1 MDKFNQGVLTSES
14 IDRQFTPE
22 KVLDMVVEF
31 PKRKRPYTST
41 ASTYTMPKHHGD
53 TATVEVRYPAIHE
66 DSIAAANVDATSALL
81 VQGVF
86 YKYDETGTLTDTKK
100 AMDYLRD
107 ASGATRTYAEAVAA
121 AKAAIG
127 SPVAGGAIKS
137 SAGSI
142 INGKG
147 SFQAFTGDV
156 ANLPEEGGMV
166 NGIMG
171 VSKLVSAKVVDKG
184 VHQRYTVKS
193 IDLDSRVG
201 QIARKIADTGDAMA
215 QIKEQY
221 VQNKLLNAANT
232 NLMISTTD
240 AAIVSVDDID
250 GADRLTYDSLEAF
263 GIALQNADVPMDT
276 EIIKG
281 TSLTD
286 TVTVSDAYI
295 MDINREV
302 VPTLARLVG
311 PGGATNLPWEPKEKY
326 AAGTELL
333 EGEVGKI
340 TGLPFRF
347 RVVDDL
353 QVEKGSGE
361 EVASVNDAGTAGQ
374 QSGSYVT
381 ANQDGSKKFYDVF
394 TGLVVGSDSWTMV
407 GFGKNSTSA
416 KHNAPVGDS
425 YNDPFGKVGSIAAEC
440 SIGVLVYRPERV
452 MAIKFSVGKTGV

>member
-1 MDKFNQGVLTSES
+1 MDKFNQGLTTSES

-41 ASTYTMPKHHGD
+41 ANTYTMPKNHGD

-66 DSIAAANVDATSALL
+66 DSISAANVDATSAVL

-86 YKYDETGTLTDTKK
+86 YKYNVATGALLDQKK
-100 AMDYLRD
+100 AIDFLRD
-107 ASGATRTYAEAVAA
+107 AAGATRTYAEASIA
-121 AKAAIG
+121 AKAALG
-127 SPVAGGAIKS
+127 AAGAGEVIKS
-137 SAGSI
+137 SAGSFV
-142 INGKG
+142 NGKG
-147 SFQAFTGDV
+147 VFQAFSGDV

-201 QIARKIADTGDAMA
+201 QIARKIADTGDALA
-215 QIKEQY
+215 IIKEQY
-221 VQNKLLNAANT
+221 VQNRLMNAAGT
-232 NLMISTTD
+232 NMMISTTD
-240 AAIVSVDDID
+240 GAITTVAEID

-276 EIIKG
+276 EIIQG
-281 TSLTD
+281 TDLTD

-302 VPTLARLVG
+302 VPTLTRIVG
-311 PGGATNLPWEPKEKY
+311 PGGNLPWEPKEKY
-326 AAGTELL
+326 AAGTTLM

-347 RVVDDL
+347 RVIDDF
-353 QVEKGSGE
+353 QVERGAGE
-361 EVASVNDAGTAGQ
+361 EVASDNDAGTTGQ
-374 QSGSYVT
+374 QASSYVT
-381 ANQDGSKKFYDVF
+381 ANEDGSKKFYDVF
-394 TGLVVGSDSWTMV
+394 TAMVVGSDSWTMV
-407 GFGKNSTSA
+407 GFGKNSTTA
-416 KHNAPVGDS
+416 KHNPPVGDS
-425 YNDPFGKVGSIAAEC
+425 YNDPFGKVGSIAAET
-440 SIGVLVYRPERV
+440 SIGVLVYRPERL
-452 MAIKFSVGKTGV
+452 MCLKFSVGKTGI

>member
-1 MDKFNQGVLTSES
+1 MDKFNEGVLTSES

-41 ASTYTMPKHHGD
+41 ASTYTMPKHAGD

-66 DSIAAANVDATSALL
+66 DSISAANVDATSALL

-86 YKYDETGTLTDTKK
+86 YKYDADGILTDQKK
-100 AMDYLRD
+100 AIDFLRD
-107 ASGATRTYAEAVAA
+107 ASGATRTYAEASAA
-121 AKAAIG
+121 AKAALG
-127 SPVAGGAIKS
+127 APAAGGVIKS

-142 INGKG
+142 VNGKG
-147 SFQAFTGDV
+147 VFQAFTGDV

-201 QIARKIADTGDAMA
+201 QIARKIADTGDALA
-215 QIKEQY
+215 LIKEQY
-221 VQNKLLNAANT
+221 VQGKLLNAANT
-232 NLMISTTD
+232 NMMISTTD
-240 AAIVSVDDID
+240 AAIVSVDEID
-250 GADRLTYDSLEAF
+250 GADRLTYESLEAY
-263 GIALQNADVPMDT
+263 GLALMNADVPMDT

-281 TSLTD
+281 TDLTD

-295 MDINREV
+295 MDVNREV
-302 VPTLARLVG
+302 VPTLTRLVG
-311 PGGATNLPWEPKEKY
+311 PGGNLPWEPKEKY
-326 AAGTELL
+326 AAGTELI

-353 QVEKGSGE
+353 QVNRGAGE
-361 EVASVNDAGTAGQ
+361 EVGGASDAGTAPQ
-374 QSGSYVT
+374 QAGSYVT
-381 ANQDGSKKFYDVF
+381 SNQDGSKKFYDVF

-407 GFGKNSTSA
+407 GFGKNSTTA
-416 KHNAPVGDS
+416 KHNAPIGDS
-425 YNDPFGKVGSIAAEC
+425 HNDPFGRVGSIAAEC
-440 SIGVLVYRPERV
+440 SIGVLVYRPERI
-452 MAIKFSVGKTGV
+452 MSIKFSLGKTGV